1 MLVYNILVCDA
12 YQASRQVAMFFLS
25 EGGGSWYIYGS
36 ASTIWTKW
44 VDSFLGYLKTR
55 QLLSSWLKSLRQQC
69 VDELWIRALS
79 TPISPHV
86 ELWYY
91 TFHHEWIQMWRRCSS
106 KRVMEKV
113 ININGRVYLLPILFL
128 KYKW

>member
-1 MLVYNILVCDA
+1 MSTKRRDRSQGSFY
-12 YQASRQVAMFFLS
+12 RRGW
-25 EGGGSWYIYGS
+25 GGYLAYIYGS

-69 VDELWIRALS
+69 VNELWIRALS
-79 TPISPHV
+79 TPSSPHV

-91 TFHHEWIQMWRRCSS
+91 TFHHEWIQMWRRCPSN
-106 KRVMEKV
+106 RVMEKV
-113 ININGRVYLLPILFL
+113 ININGRVYLSCPFCSWNKNDNLT
-128 KYKW
+128 

>member
-1 MLVYNILVCDA
+1 MSTKRRDRSQGSFY
-12 YQASRQVAMFFLS
+12 RRGW
-25 EGGGSWYIYGS
+25 GGYLAYIYGS

-69 VDELWIRALS
+69 VNELWIRALS
-79 TPISPHV
+79 TPSSPHV

-106 KRVMEKV
+106 NRVMEKV
-113 ININGRVYLLPILFL
+113 ININGQVYQCWPFCSWNINDNFT
-128 KYKW
+128 

>member
-1 MLVYNILVCDA
+1 MSTKRRDRSQGSFY
-12 YQASRQVAMFFLS
+12 RRGW
-25 EGGGSWYIYGS
+25 GGYLAYIYGS

-69 VDELWIRALS
+69 VNELWIRALS
-79 TPISPHV
+79 TPSSPHV

-106 KRVMEKV
+106 NRVMEKV
-113 ININGRVYLLPILFL
+113 ININGRVYLCCPFCSWNINDNLT
-128 KYKW
+128 